1 MQEVRVYASKL
12 AAQAAQR
19 RDRRLQ
25 VSCRRLLKG
34 FGYQR
39 RTEGVIA
46 EVQHQLRACGLEV
59 AMTTQ
64 EPASLD
70 DRVVLSLVG
79 APPPISAVTEAGS
92 TPSLPDLAERA
103 LAATVEIHVGDSL
116 GSGFLVHP
124 AGLVLTAR
132 HVVEGEDHMSER
144 VVKVILP
151 NEEEV
156 DGVVVRSHPR
166 LDFAILWVLADG
178 PFPTLPLA
186 DPSGLRPGQSLL
198 AVGSPSGLRHTVSAG
213 IVSNPAQ
220 RRKGVEYIQ
229 TDTAVD
235 HGNSGGPL
243 MNEDGAV
250 GIALW
255 GLGDVAH
262 AKFALPIDYVAD
274 EVAAIV
280 KLGRERSLAGR
291 YCPACGDL
299 DAVAP
304 TWYCRNCGVEFTEEK
319 SQEAN

>member
-1 MQEVRVYASKL
+1 MQEVHVYAAKL

-19 RDRRLQ
+19 RDRRMQ

-46 EVQHQLRACGLEV
+46 EVQHYLKACGLEV

-79 APPPISAVTEAGS
+79 EPPPTPVVTKVGS

-103 LAATVEIHVGDSL
+103 LAATVEIHVGESL
-116 GSGFLVHP
+116 GSGFLVDP

-132 HVVEGEDHMSER
+132 HVVEGESHMSER

-151 NEEEV
+151 NEQEV
-156 DGVVVRSHPR
+156 DGVVVRSHSR

-178 PFPTLPLA
+178 QFPTLPLA
-186 DPSGLRPGQSLL
+186 DPSELRPGQSLL

-213 IVSNPAQ
+213 IVSNPSQ
-220 RRKGVEYIQ
+220 RWKGVEYIQ

-255 GLGDVAH
+255 GFGDVAH
-262 AKFALPIDYVAD
+262 AKFALPVDYVAD

-280 KLGRERSLAGR
+280 TLGRERSLAAR

-299 DAVAP
+299 DAVAA
-304 TWYCRNCGVEFTEEK
+304 TWYCRNCGVEFAEEK